1 MDSQNRHTVLYYHPS
16 VSQQLVDGIDDL
28 DVKSLP
34 LHNAFSCSLKQT
46 PIIVVTFSARHSLQ
60 QSLSRYQWANAP
72 RIVLVDAP
80 DNISIR
86 EVIHFGRVQGVF
98 YKEVTL
104 LELTRGLAQIIQ
116 GEVWFNR
123 ELSNQLLRYFH
134 SIIVRYIPPHKV
146 QLTHR
151 EIQVLNLL
159 KSGSSNSI
167 LADTLCI
174 SEHTIK
180 SHLYRIF
187 RKLDV
192 DNRHQAAA
200 WAHHYLED
208 RM

>member
-1 MDSQNRHTVLYYHPS
+1 MDSQDRHTVFFYHPS
-16 VSQQLVDGIDDL
+16 VSQQLVNWIDDL
-28 DVKSLP
+28 DAKSLP
-34 LHNAFSCSLKQT
+34 LHNAFSSSLPQT
-46 PIIVVTFSARHSLQ
+46 PIIVVAFAARHSLQ
-60 QSLSRYQWANAP
+60 QSLSLYQWANAP

-80 DNISIR
+80 DSISIR

-98 YKEVTL
+98 YKGVTL

-159 KSGSSNSI
+159 KTGSSNSI

-187 RKLDV
+187 KKLDV